1 VSLRVVVAIAVIA
14 VAGLGYF
21 AWTRSTERV
30 QQTTTEQ
37 GGGSAGGGSGAGSP
51 SGSMPTLEAPSED
64 PGITWKTPSG
74 WQAQGPKGVRLD
86 TYTVPAHG
94 GSESPQCA
102 VYFFGPGQGGGVSA
116 NLQRWI
122 GEFENPGPHDLRTI
136 QADGISISRIQV
148 RGTYLA
154 HAMDAAGSG
163 GKRPDWGLLG
173 AIAEGPSGNLFFK
186 LTGPATAVDAAAK
199 DFDAMLASIHKR

>member
-21 AWTRSTERV
+21 AWNRSAERAP
-30 QQTTTEQ
+30 QATTESGGADM
-37 GGGSAGGGSGAGSP
+37 GGGAGPGA
-51 SGSMPTLEAPSED
+51 SGSMPTLEAPKED

-74 WQAQGPKGVRLD
+74 WQTQGPQGVRLA
-86 TYTVPAHG
+86 TYAVPAHG

-102 VYFFGPGQGGGVSA
+102 VYFFGPGQGGGVNP

-122 GEFENPGPHDLRTI
+122 GEFENPGRHDLRTLK
-136 QADGISISRIQV
+136 ADGIPISRV
-148 RGTYLA
+148 EVSGTYLA

-186 LTGPATAVDAAAK
+186 LTGPASAVNAAAK